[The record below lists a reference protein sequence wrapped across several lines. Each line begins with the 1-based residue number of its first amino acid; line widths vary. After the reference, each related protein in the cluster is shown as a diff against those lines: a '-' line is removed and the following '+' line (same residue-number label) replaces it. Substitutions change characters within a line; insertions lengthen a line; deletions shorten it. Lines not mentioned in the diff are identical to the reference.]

1 VSYGRP
7 QSRTL
12 VEMPLQNQLAG
23 VVADFEAAQQRL
35 HRLSATLPDA
45 RWAVRADPERWSVA
59 ECVAHLNLTSRAY
72 VPLLRAALE
81 RARALRAVSG
91 EATPVRYRRDPVGWL
106 LWRTAGPPV
115 RLARMRTTAPF
126 VPEGDLPREEVIAE
140 FDRLQAEQVAC
151 AREADGLPLD
161 RVRITSPFNARLHYN
176 LFACLTILPR
186 HQHRHLWQ
194 AERVWSTARASAT

>member
-1 VSYGRP
+1 VTELS
-7 QSRTL
+7 
-12 VEMPLQNQLAG
+12 QLAA
-23 VVADFEAAQQRL
+23 VVAEFEAAQHRL
-35 HRLSATLPDA
+35 HRVTATVPEA

-72 VPLLRAALE
+72 LPLLREALE
-81 RARALRAVSG
+81 RARALGARSSG
-91 EATPVRYRRDPVGWL
+91 AAPMRYRRDPIGWL

-115 RLARMRTTAPF
+115 RFGRLRTAAPF
-126 VPEGDLPREEVIAE
+126 VPKGDLPREEVIAE

-151 AREADGLPLD
+151 VREADGLPLD

-194 AERVWSTARASAT
+194 AERVWDTARPGTA